1 MAKLLSTFGFHSRH
15 DAMKKD
21 SFFDRVYDIARSVP
35 RGRVTTYGA
44 IADCL
49 GTGLSARMVGWAMNS
64 CGSAKKPVP
73 AHRVVNRNGL
83 LTGKHHFATP
93 TLMQELLEAEGI
105 TVINDK
111 VRNFRELFW
120 DPAHEFIPNI
130 LFTKKSSAAK
140 KKRTPLNKK

>member
-1 MAKLLSTFGFHSRH
+1 
-15 DAMKKD
+15 MKQE
-21 SFFDRVYDIARSVP
+21 SFFDMVYVIARSVP

-44 IADCL
+44 IAACL

-105 TVINDK
+105 TVVDDK
-111 VRNFRELFW
+111 IRNFKELYW
-120 DPAHEFIPNI
+120 DPAHEFIPARPHE
-130 LFTKKSSAAK
+130 KKRSAAK
-140 KKRTPLNKK
+140 RKGHL